1 MRRACPPFEI
11 IYASIRISKNGAPL
25 LDSGLRRQPDLPNS
39 INVLDL
45 FECTAE
51 IRAEGGVMN
60 DKNEMQK

>member
-25 LDSGLRRQPDLPNS
+25 VDSGLRRQPDLPNS

-45 FECTAE
+45 FECWEVGA
-51 IRAEGGVMN
+51 MN
-60 DKNEMQK
+60 LCRPVTN